1 MGRSD
6 SRGLIVS
13 LIVRAIS
20 RPPAIYVYDLL
31 IGLALFAM
39 LQVIVVMLREAW
51 LGLIA
56 DEFGERA
63 YWVFFEAVAIIIV
76 ALVMEKRQRNR
87 TS

>member
-1 MGRSD
+1 
-6 SRGLIVS
+6 
-13 LIVRAIS
+13 
-20 RPPAIYVYDLL
+20 
-31 IGLALFAM
+31 M